1 MSRFA
6 EITSLFAALASNL
19 QTEDP
24 TALNEVDLSISD
36 LNRSLNLSE
45 APRVR
50 ILETALSLMCFTAPQ
65 VYDSVIEFT
74 VKTIVTVLSSS
85 VECKVLR
92 TNKERVL
99 WVGGLVSRSDCAN
112 VMERCADI
120 LGKLEGRKDDLCAL
134 LLYAVIRVAAL
145 APCFPRPIRST
156 PNLEMK
162 FSDSST
168 SALANLRCHL
178 LDEVKVKDGEVPL
191 SKDEF
196 HKLFKITLQDGVEI
210 QSNLPCTFPSM
221 FVETRALLHG
231 WFLMT
236 GLASV
241 MELQIEFVGQVL
253 DVISRP
259 MWWGISMEVGSKLP
273 FSHAYFPQEYHLL
286 RILAGP
292 ISEEYFQNLIDKIS
306 AVCSHTGVH
315 SVTSLKKA
323 PSKINKVDHKSM
335 WAMVMNFPGWF
346 FFASMLLF
354 CDNIPV
360 DSFHFRSI
368 PGSIK
373 HYLMHDTEV
382 SSSTAAANVIAWI
395 LNPISES
402 DQYLMV
408 DHLVKVSELW
418 TLKCS
423 SLSESNDIKR
433 VHMKETSRLK
443 LHDKDGITSPELVDG
458 WTVWLWLKE
467 FRDMYI
473 KVFGKGFHHTTSST
487 IRFSIHQNMLLRRI
501 PLGILLV
508 YANHLNAAGCALLL
522 DYAATGNVQK
532 FSDKQ
537 NSGLSQKRWKYDLQ
551 GDSMTWIEQYT
562 EAEAIA
568 GCKTVFD
575 ITDVTERISPSMFE
589 TEEDGLN
596 FVCQLKLK
604 SGNYLLKCMKRLLQ
618 VKFDGDGLQMQ
629 RDLRT
634 RVIRWRHQGKDV
646 FQNND
651 LDYGGLAIVWGSGE
665 ILVMMRILY
674 LYLGDTLFVQT
685 GCSFET

>member
-1 MSRFA
+1 M
-6 EITSLFAALASNL
+6 EW
-19 QTEDP
+19 
-24 TALNEVDLSISD
+24 
-36 LNRSLNLSE
+36 RSK
-45 APRVR
+45 
-50 ILETALSLMCFTAPQ
+50 
-65 VYDSVIEFT
+65 VICL
-74 VKTIVTVLSSS
+74 VLS
-85 VECKVLR
+85 
-92 TNKERVL
+92 
-99 WVGGLVSRSDCAN
+99 
-112 VMERCADI
+112 
-120 LGKLEGRKDDLCAL
+120 
-134 LLYAVIRVAAL
+134 
-145 APCFPRPIRST
+145 
-156 PNLEMK
+156 
-162 FSDSST
+162 
-168 SALANLRCHL
+168 
-178 LDEVKVKDGEVPL
+178 
-191 SKDEF
+191 
-196 HKLFKITLQDGVEI
+196 
-210 QSNLPCTFPSM
+210 PSM

-315 SVTSLKKA
+315 SVTSLKKV
-323 PSKINKVDHKSM
+323 PSKINKLDHKSM
-335 WAMVMNFPGWF
+335 CVAYRAMVMNFPGWF

-443 LHDKDGITSPELVDG
+443 LHDKDRITSPELVDG

-473 KVFGKGFHHTTSST
+473 KVFGKGFHLTTSNT
-487 IRFSIHQNMLLRRI
+487 KRFSIHQNMLLRRI

-532 FSDKQ
+532 FSDNKI
-537 NSGLSQKRWKYDLQ
+537 L
-551 GDSMTWIEQYT
+551 DS
-562 EAEAIA
+562 A
-568 GCKTVFD
+568 KK
-575 ITDVTERISPSMFE
+575 
-589 TEEDGLN
+589 DGN
-596 FVCQLKLK
+596 MICRGTQ
-604 SGNYLLKCMKRLLQ
+604 
-618 VKFDGDGLQMQ
+618 
-629 RDLRT
+629 
-634 RVIRWRHQGKDV
+634 
-646 FQNND
+646 
-651 LDYGGLAIVWGSGE
+651 
-665 ILVMMRILY
+665 
-674 LYLGDTLFVQT
+674 
-685 GCSFET
+685 

>member
-19 QTEDP
+19 QTQDP
-24 TALNEVDLSISD
+24 TATNEVDLSISD

-50 ILETALSLMCFTAPQ
+50 ILDTALSLMCFTAPQ
-65 VYDSVIEFT
+65 VYDSVIEYT
-74 VKTIVTVLSSS
+74 VKTIVTILSSS
-85 VECKVLR
+85 VECTVLR
-92 TNKERVL
+92 TNEERVL
-99 WVGGLVSRSDCAN
+99 RVGGLVSRSDCAN

-145 APCFPRPIRST
+145 KPCFPRPIRST
-156 PNLEMK
+156 SNLEVK

-168 SALANLRCHL
+168 SALANLCCHL
-178 LDEVKVKDGEVPL
+178 PDEFKVKDGEVPL
-191 SKDEF
+191 RLLLWHLDPMILKQDVLQILEEIIKRPFLPLSMEFYDRTEWRSKVIC
-196 HKLFKITLQDGVEI
+196 LVL
-210 QSNLPCTFPSM
+210 SPSV

-236 GLASV
+236 
-241 MELQIEFVGQVL
+241 
-253 DVISRP
+253 
-259 MWWGISMEVGSKLP
+259 
-273 FSHAYFPQEYHLL
+273 
-286 RILAGP
+286 
-292 ISEEYFQNLIDKIS
+292 
-306 AVCSHTGVH
+306 
-315 SVTSLKKA
+315 
-323 PSKINKVDHKSM
+323 
-335 WAMVMNFPGWF
+335 AMVMNFPGWF

-354 CDNIPV
+354 CDNSPV
-360 DSFHFRSI
+360 DSFHFGSI

-373 HYLMHDTEV
+373 RYLMPDAEV

-402 DQYLMV
+402 DQYLIV

-423 SLSESNDIKR
+423 SLSECNDIKR

-443 LHDKDGITSPELVDG
+443 LHDKDGITSPELDG

-473 KVFGKGFHHTTSST
+473 EVFGKSVHLMTSNT
-487 IRFSIHQNMLLRRI
+487 KKFSIHQNMLLRRI

-522 DYAATGNVQK
+522 HYAATGTVQK

-537 NSGLSQKRWKYDLQ
+537 NSGWKYDLQ
-551 GDSMTWIEQYT
+551 GNSMTWIEQYT

-589 TEEDGLN
+589 TEEEGLN

-604 SGNYLLKCMKRLLQ
+604 SGNYFLKCIKRLLQ

-629 RDLRT
+629 RDLLT

-646 FQNND
+646 FQNNKD
-651 LDYGGLAIVWGSGE
+651 LDYVCDALNV
-665 ILVMMRILY
+665 
-674 LYLGDTLFVQT
+674 
-685 GCSFET
+685 

>member
-6 EITSLFAALASNL
+6 EISSLFAALASNL
-19 QTEDP
+19 QTED
-24 TALNEVDLSISD
+24 TAARNEVDLSISD

-50 ILETALSLMCFTAPQ
+50 ILDTALSLMCFTAPQ

-92 TNKERVL
+92 TNKEQVL
-99 WVGGLVSRSDCAN
+99 RVGGLISKSDCAN
-112 VMERCADI
+112 VMEWCAGI
-120 LGKLEGRKDDLCAL
+120 LGKLKGRKDDLCAL
-134 LLYAVIRVAAL
+134 LLYAVIRMAAL

-156 PNLEMK
+156 SNLEWK

-168 SALANLRCHL
+168 SALANLHCHL
-178 LDEVKVKDGEVPL
+178 PDELKVKDGEVPL
-191 SKDEF
+191 RLLLWHLDPMILKQDILQILEEITKRPFLSLNTEFYDRTEWRSKVIC
-196 HKLFKITLQDGVEI
+196 LVL
-210 QSNLPCTFPSM
+210 SPSM

-231 WFLMT
+231 LALHNRGM
-236 GLASV
+236 ASV

-273 FSHAYFPQEYHLL
+273 FSHAYFPQEHHLL

-292 ISEEYFQNLIDKIS
+292 MSEEYFQNLINKIS
-306 AVCSHTGVH
+306 GALSHTGGH
-315 SVTSLKKA
+315 SVTSLKKPA
-323 PSKINKVDHKSM
+323 TKINIVDHKSM

-346 FFASMLLF
+346 SFASMLLF
-354 CDNIPV
+354 CDNSPI
-360 DSFHFRSI
+360 DNFHFESI
-368 PGSIK
+368 PGSVK
-373 HYLMHDTEV
+373 RYLMHDTEV
-382 SSSTAAANVIAWI
+382 SPSTAAANVIAWI

-402 DQYLMV
+402 DHYLMV

-418 TLKCS
+418 TRKCS
-423 SLSESNDIKR
+423 SLSECNDIKR

-443 LHDKDGITSPELVDG
+443 LHDKDGIPSPELDG

-473 KVFGKGFHHTTSST
+473 KLFGERVHLTTSNT
-487 IRFSIHQNMLLRRI
+487 KEFSISQNMLLRRI

-522 DYAATGNVQK
+522 HYAATGTVQK

-537 NSGLSQKRWKYDLQ
+537 NSGLSLKRWKYDLQ
-551 GDSMTWIEQYT
+551 QDSVTWIECYT
-562 EAEAIA
+562 KAEAIA
-568 GCKTVFD
+568 VCKTVFD
-575 ITDVTERISPSMFE
+575 ITDVTERISRSMFE
-589 TEEDGLN
+589 TEEEGLN

-604 SGNYLLKCMKRLLQ
+604 SGNYLLKCIKRLLQ
-618 VKFDGDGLQMQ
+618 VKFDGDDLQMQ
-629 RDLRT
+629 RDLLT

-646 FQNND
+646 FQNNKD
-651 LDYGGLAIVWGSGE
+651 LDYVCDALNV
-665 ILVMMRILY
+665 
-674 LYLGDTLFVQT
+674 
-685 GCSFET
+685 

>member
-6 EITSLFAALASNL
+6 EISSLFAALASNL
-19 QTEDP
+19 QIQDP
-24 TALNEVDLSISD
+24 TATNEVDLSISD

-50 ILETALSLMCFTAPQ
+50 ILDTALSLMCFTAPK

-74 VKTIVTVLSSS
+74 VKTIVAVLSSS
-85 VECKVLR
+85 VEY
-92 TNKERVL
+92 
-99 WVGGLVSRSDCAN
+99 
-112 VMERCADI
+112 
-120 LGKLEGRKDDLCAL
+120 DLCAL

-145 APCFPRPIRST
+145 APCFPPPIRPTS
-156 PNLEMK
+156 NLEVK
-162 FSDSST
+162 FSDSNT
-168 SALANLRCHL
+168 SALANLRRHL
-178 LDEVKVKDGEVPL
+178 LDEVKVEDGEVPL
-191 SKDEF
+191 RLLLWHLDPMILKQDVLQILEEISKRPFLSLNTEF
-196 HKLFKITLQDGVEI
+196 YDRMEWRSKVICLVL
-210 QSNLPCTFPSM
+210 SPSM
-221 FVETRALLHG
+221 FVETRASLHG
-231 WFLMT
+231 LALHNR

-315 SVTSLKKA
+315 SVTSLKKV
-323 PSKINKVDHKSM
+323 PSKINKLDHKSM
-335 WAMVMNFPGWF
+335 CVAYRAMVMNFPGWF
-346 FFASMLLF
+346 LFASMLLF

-402 DQYLMV
+402 DQSLMV
-408 DHLVKVSELW
+408 HI
-418 TLKCS
+418 
-423 SLSESNDIKR
+423 N
-433 VHMKETSRLK
+433 ETSRLK
-443 LHDKDGITSPELVDG
+443 LHDKDGITSPELDG

-473 KVFGKGFHHTTSST
+473 KVLEKRFHLTTSNT
-487 IRFSIHQNMLLRRI
+487 KRFSIHQNMLLRRI

-522 DYAATGNVQK
+522 HYAATGNVQK

-537 NSGLSQKRWKYDLQ
+537 NSGLSQKRWKHDLL
-551 GDSMTWIEQYT
+551 GDSTTRIEQYT

-568 GCKTVFD
+568 
-575 ITDVTERISPSMFE
+575 DVKPS
-589 TEEDGLN
+589 L
-596 FVCQLKLK
+596 
-604 SGNYLLKCMKRLLQ
+604 
-618 VKFDGDGLQMQ
+618 
-629 RDLRT
+629 
-634 RVIRWRHQGKDV
+634 I
-646 FQNND
+646 
-651 LDYGGLAIVWGSGE
+651 
-665 ILVMMRILY
+665 
-674 LYLGDTLFVQT
+674 
-685 GCSFET
+685 

>member
-6 EITSLFAALASNL
+6 EISSLFAALASNL
-19 QTEDP
+19 QTQDP
-24 TALNEVDLSISD
+24 MATNDVDLSISD

-50 ILETALSLMCFTAPQ
+50 ILDTALSLMCFTAPK

-74 VKTIVTVLSSS
+74 VKTIVAVLSSS

-99 WVGGLVSRSDCAN
+99 RVGGLVSRSDCAN
-112 VMERCADI
+112 VMETCADI

-145 APCFPRPIRST
+145 APCFARPIRST
-156 PNLEMK
+156 SNLEVK

-168 SALANLRCHL
+168 SALANLCCHL
-178 LDEVKVKDGEVPL
+178 PDAVRVKDGEVPL
-191 SKDEF
+191 RILRGCVPI
-196 HKLFKITLQDGVEI
+196 LFRIGTGPSSIKQQIVITLRNGCEI
-210 QSNLPCTFPSM
+210 KGLL
-221 FVETRALLHG
+221 RALALHNR
-231 WFLMT
+231 

-259 MWWGISMEVGSKLP
+259 MWWDISMEVASKLP
-273 FSHAYFPQEYHLL
+273 FSHAYFPHEHHLL

-292 ISEEYFQNLIDKIS
+292 MSEEYFQNLIDKIS
-306 AVCSHTGVH
+306 AARSHTGVH

-323 PSKINKVDHKSM
+323 ATKINIVDQ
-335 WAMVMNFPGWF
+335 VYVGYG
-346 FFASMLLF
+346 
-354 CDNIPV
+354 D
-360 DSFHFRSI
+360 
-368 PGSIK
+368 
-373 HYLMHDTEV
+373 
-382 SSSTAAANVIAWI
+382 
-395 LNPISES
+395 
-402 DQYLMV
+402 
-408 DHLVKVSELW
+408 ELP
-418 TLKCS
+418 
-423 SLSESNDIKR
+423 
-433 VHMKETSRLK
+433 RLR
-443 LHDKDGITSPELVDG
+443 LHDKDGITSPELDG

-473 KVFGKGFHHTTSST
+473 KVFGKRVDLMTSNT
-487 IRFSIHQNMLLRRI
+487 KKFSIHQNMLLRRI

-522 DYAATGNVQK
+522 HYAATGTVQK

-537 NSGLSQKRWKYDLQ
+537 NSGLNQKRWKYDLQ

-575 ITDVTERISPSMFE
+575 VTEVTERISPSMFE
-589 TEEDGLN
+589 TEEGLN

-604 SGNYLLKCMKRLLQ
+604 SGKYLLKCIKRLLQ
-618 VKFDGDGLQMQ
+618 VKLDGDGLQMQ
-629 RDLRT
+629 RDLLT

-646 FQNND
+646 FQNNKD
-651 LDYGGLAIVWGSGE
+651 LDYVCDALNV
-665 ILVMMRILY
+665 
-674 LYLGDTLFVQT
+674 
-685 GCSFET
+685 